1 MGSLNIDL
9 NNFNLDD
16 TNYNENEPESIIHFK
31 HFNHTPKPK
40 NTTEGQ
46 YVLIPPNWVNTLK
59 SSNTQ
64 GSKMCQYP
72 KTVLCLDNRK
82 SIFHLFKPY
91 LKEKCY

>member
-31 HFNHTPKPK
+31 HFKHTPKPK

-46 YVLIPPNWVNTLK
+46 YVLIPPN
-59 SSNTQ
+59 
-64 GSKMCQYP
+64 
-72 KTVLCLDNRK
+72 
-82 SIFHLFKPY
+82 
-91 LKEKCY
+91 